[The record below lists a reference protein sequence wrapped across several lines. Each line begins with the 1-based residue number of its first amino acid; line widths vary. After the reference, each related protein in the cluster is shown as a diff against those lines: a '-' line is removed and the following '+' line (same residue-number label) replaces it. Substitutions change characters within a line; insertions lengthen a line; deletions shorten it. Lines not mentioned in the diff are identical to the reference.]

1 MRKLLRKLGADE
13 DGAAVIEL
21 AIVAPV
27 LALMTMGV
35 IDMSNGF
42 SRKLQLE
49 QGAQRAVEK
58 VMQTTGVL
66 SVENTIANEV
76 VCQVNGTN
84 VDGTC
89 KTAPIT
95 TANVT
100 VEHRLECNGVVST
113 TDSDGDGDYDCA
125 SDDDVKSLWIK
136 VTVWSDFEP
145 MFPLKFS
152 GVDAGGKYRIQAVSG
167 MRTQ

>member
-1 MRKLLRKLGADE
+1 MMRFLNRLRD
-13 DGAAVIEL
+13 DDSGAAIIEL

-27 LALMTMGV
+27 LALITIGV
-35 IDMSNGF
+35 VDLSNGF

-66 SVENTIANEV
+66 SVENTIAQEV

-84 VDGTC
+84 ANGTC

-100 VEHRLECNGVVST
+100 VENRLECNGVLSST
-113 TDSDGDGDYDCA
+113 DVDGDGDMDCV
-125 SDDDVKSLWIK
+125 SDDDVKSKWLK
-136 VTVWSDFEP
+136 VTVWSDYEP
-145 MFPLKFS
+145 MFPLHFT
-152 GVDAGGKYRIQAVSG
+152 GIDANNKYRIQAIAG

>member
-1 MRKLLRKLGADE
+1 MKTLRFLARDD

-21 AIVAPV
+21 AILAPV
-27 LALMTMGV
+27 LALMTIGIV
-35 IDMSNGF
+35 DLSNGF

-49 QGAQRAVEK
+49 QGVQRAVEK

-66 SVENTIANEV
+66 SVEGTIANEV

-84 VDGTC
+84 SDGTC

-100 VEHRLECNGVVST
+100 VTHRLECDGVESTLDADSNGEL
-113 TDSDGDGDYDCA
+113 DCPDE
-125 SDDDVKSLWIK
+125 DDKENRWIK
-136 VTVWSDFEP
+136 VTVWSDYEP
-145 MFPLKFS
+145 MFPVRFS
-152 GVDAGGKYRIQAVSG
+152 GIDANGKYRIQAIAG

>member
-1 MRKLLRKLGADE
+1 MKPIRLLARDD
-13 DGAAVIEL
+13 DGAAIIEL
-21 AIVAPV
+21 AILAPV
-27 LALMTMGV
+27 LALMTIGIV
-35 IDMSNGF
+35 DLSNGF

-66 SVENTIANEV
+66 SVEDTIANEV

-89 KTAPIT
+89 KNAPIT

-100 VEHRLECNGVVST
+100 VEHRLECNGTVST
-113 TDSDGDGDYDCA
+113 LDADEDGELDCPSA
-125 SDDDVKSLWIK
+125 NQTENRWIK
-136 VTVWSDFEP
+136 VTVWSDYQP
-145 MFPLKFS
+145 TFPVHFS
-152 GVDAGGKYRIQAVSG
+152 GIDADGKYRIQAIAG
-167 MRTQ
+167 MRTK

>member
-1 MRKLLRKLGADE
+1 MMRRLRNIVRD
-13 DGAAVIEL
+13 DHGAAIIEL

-27 LALMTMGV
+27 LALLTIGV
-35 IDMSNGF
+35 VDLSNGF

-76 VCQVNGTN
+76 VCQVNGTLAN
-84 VDGTC
+84 GTC

-100 VEHRLECNGVVST
+100 VEHRVECNGSVEA
-113 TDSDGDGDYDCA
+113 DGDCEEDQTEA
-125 SDDDVKSLWIK
+125 IWLK
-136 VTVWSDFEP
+136 VTVWSDYEP
-145 MFPLKFS
+145 MFPMRFS
-152 GVDAGGKYRIQAVSG
+152 GIDEGGKYRIQAVAG

>member
-1 MRKLLRKLGADE
+1 MMPRLRSLIRDD
-13 DGAAVIEL
+13 DGAAIIEL

-27 LALMTMGV
+27 LALLTIGV
-35 IDMSNGF
+35 VDLSNGF

-76 VCQVNGTN
+76 VCQVNGTEAN
-84 VDGTC
+84 GTC

-100 VEHRLECNGVVST
+100 VEHRTECDGAVEA
-113 TDSDGDGDYDCA
+113 DGDCEEDQNEA
-125 SDDDVKSLWIK
+125 IWLK
-136 VTVWSDFEP
+136 VTVWSDYEP
-145 MFPLKFS
+145 MFPMRFS
-152 GVDAGGKYRIQAVSG
+152 GVDEGGKYRIQAVAG

>member
-1 MRKLLRKLGADE
+1 MMRRLHSLIRDD
-13 DGAAVIEL
+13 DGAAIIEL

-27 LALMTMGV
+27 LALLTIGV
-35 IDMSNGF
+35 VDLSNGF

-76 VCQVNGTN
+76 VCQVNGTEAN
-84 VDGTC
+84 GTC

-100 VEHRLECNGVVST
+100 VEHRVECNGSVEA
-113 TDSDGDGDYDCA
+113 DGDCEEDQTEA
-125 SDDDVKSLWIK
+125 IWLK
-136 VTVWSDFEP
+136 VTVWSDYEP
-145 MFPLKFS
+145 MFPMRFS
-152 GVDAGGKYRIQAVSG
+152 GVDEGGKYRIQAVAG

>member
-1 MRKLLRKLGADE
+1 MRLLHPLSRDQ

-21 AIVAPV
+21 ALLAPF
-27 LALMTMGV
+27 LALMTIGIV
-35 IDMSNGF
+35 DMSNGF

-49 QGAQRAVEK
+49 QGAQRAIEK

-84 VDGTC
+84 QDGTC

-100 VEHRLECNGVVST
+100 VTHRLECDGVVST
-113 TDSDGDGDYDCA
+113 NDADGDGELDCPEA
-125 SDDDVKSLWIK
+125 DDVDHRWIT
-136 VTVWSDFEP
+136 VTVWTDYQP
-145 MFPLKFS
+145 VFPVRFT
-152 GVDAGGKYRIQAVSG
+152 GIDADGMYRIQTTAG
-167 MRTQ
+167 MRTK